1 MMMLR
6 GKHRKEPLWFGR
18 GASECLAIWPNK
30 NGPYHEI
37 YIGNDKGEYNQSGP
51 HMQIMDHDLDE
62 LIIFLLRVRGGTCS
76 ENG

>member
-1 MMMLR
+1 MMLR

-18 GASECLAIWPNK
+18 GASACLAIWPNK

-37 YIGNDKGEYNQSGP
+37 FIGNGKTGEKGM
-51 HMQIMDHDLDE
+51 HMQMMDHELDE
-62 LIIFLLRVRGGTCS
+62 LVIFLLRVRGGTCP